1 MAIRKNK
8 DNPEEGT
15 PEKRSRQDIRRERR
29 QMRAMNIQR
38 KEMGG
43 EPLYSKQEI
52 RDVKKPFEPVPSEE
66 MKGFV
71 NKSED
76 QDIKIIKDKEGKPK
90 VQFIYPDGSTYTTP
104 SSKEEVE
111 KQYGSTYNQ
120 SDIASTPDVEYKLYE
135 PGGMGVE
142 SKESKPV
149 AITEEQKTN
158 IIENNPSGQAISNAI
173 KANSLNDDKKTLNDK
188 QNDFKIAN
196 QTEEEID
203 NTNKGIDNEVKDKEK
218 EIVGGDGRTMANK
231 MDGAGEQYDWTLSE
245 PPIEFTPT
253 SEEDIYSQARLAK
266 KKVPQLVIEKLGI
279 QDYYPEIGRNIAV
292 GTFTGSRIGSQT
304 IYSGAGGLLPLGL
317 YDARKRAIAA
327 EIKRKEAIM
336 DQIKEIPDIA
346 KQFKTEYSQ
355 LYMDFLS
362 PWLKAYKDNPEGLMS
377 NTDFLRDMA
386 HYKSVAENFLK
397 VDSDL
402 KNFKKLLEP
411 KDGEPAAWATPAM
424 LEIQRKF
431 LSGFLPGK
439 TEEWLKGKK
448 NISKLTETLQAL
460 PNGYKWMDK
469 KVVDLF
475 KDPMKVKR
483 AITPKD
489 GVEWTPELKDKIND
503 LSQSVSDGSTDYET
517 YLTVMK
523 EYFDFNFSSMV
534 NEWVDGSTLDA
545 LTDKEKEDLKK
556 SLTIYAEAQL
566 PKESFI
572 PTIVRQNNDNAAK
585 YAADKA
591 LQGKLAQIG
600 WEREKFEREQAE
612 NPTNALINAAMLS
625 PDGKFSQTYSGSKAN
640 QQPSSLLTV
649 KVKNSKGEIVQVN
662 AADLK
667 KNLRSDG
674 KVTQRYWSTLTGKEL
689 TANDYK
695 NMPDVIT
702 YQPTQGNVY
711 KSGNDYQYNT
721 NGVGYY
727 SVTEIDKNTNQPVN
741 TLKALPVEYGT
752 YDLPATQNGN
762 KVTSTIIGG
771 NVLFGQGTNIQSTKA
786 KESSSSSSYERE

>member
-71 NKSED
+71 NKEGGGDFSLGRFASTHGE
-76 QDIKIIKDKEGKPK
+76 KSHRYKEFKK
-90 VQFIYPDGSTYTTP
+90 FLE
-104 SSKEEVE
+104 KEL
-111 KQYGSTYNQ
+111 GPTYNE
-120 SDIASTPDVEYKLYE
+120 SGEVTTPDVEYKLYE

-158 IIENNPSGQAISNAI
+158 IIENAPNGQAISNAI
-173 KANSLNDDKKTLNDK
+173 KANSLNDNKKTFDNK

-266 KKVPQLVIEKLGI
+266 KKVPQLVIEKLGV

-362 PWLKAYKDNPEGLMS
+362 PWLNAYKDNPEGLMS

-402 KNFKKLLEP
+402 RNFKKLLEP
-411 KDGEPAAWATPAM
+411 KDGKPAAWATPAM
-424 LEIQRKF
+424 LEIERKF

-439 TEEWLKGKK
+439 TSEWLKGKK
-448 NISKLTETLQAL
+448 NISKLAETVQAL
-460 PNGYKWMDK
+460 PNGYNWIDNQIKVLLDK
-469 KVVDLF
+469 GQIERVIK
-475 KDPMKVKR
+475 
-483 AITPKD
+483 PKEGEEVNWD
-489 GVEWTPELKDKIND
+489 DAKNEIDKIA
-503 LSQSVSDGSTDYET
+503 QEVKDGSTDYES
-517 YLTVMK
+517 YLTVVK
-523 EYFDFNFSSMV
+523 KYYDIDTKTLAEQ
-534 NEWVDGSTLDA
+534 WVKGNSLGAMT
-545 LTDKEKEDLKK
+545 EKEQDDYIN
-556 SLTIYAEAQL
+556 SLSLYAEAQIPAESMIAKIDRQTNDKSENYRAQL
-566 PKESFI
+566 DYQADMARINAENWRFQQQMQQHNSATRAQIEAMEESGLTVTSLKASEVKVNPENTQNKEYLVWMHDAKGNWRQDYVPASVIQSENAKSISKGYKGMYFEDKGSTVFAVPKTGYFGVNENVITKTTNGYNGSQYGTMFKENPDKKGEFI
-572 PTIVRQNNDNAAK
+572 PSEVRYRTGPTTIKYNGSYNAGAEQG
-585 YAADKA
+585 YNTSMGQSPSWQAADRT
-591 LQGKLAQIG
+591 G
-600 WEREKFEREQAE
+600 R
-612 NPTNALINAAMLS
+612 
-625 PDGKFSQTYSGSKAN
+625 GSK
-640 QQPSSLLTV
+640 TT
-649 KVKNSKGEIVQVN
+649 I
-662 AADLK
+662 
-667 KNLRSDG
+667 
-674 KVTQRYWSTLTGKEL
+674 TQSESTYNKE
-689 TANDYK
+689 
-695 NMPDVIT
+695 
-702 YQPTQGNVY
+702 
-711 KSGNDYQYNT
+711 
-721 NGVGYY
+721 
-727 SVTEIDKNTNQPVN
+727 
-741 TLKALPVEYGT
+741 
-752 YDLPATQNGN
+752 
-762 KVTSTIIGG
+762 
-771 NVLFGQGTNIQSTKA
+771 
-786 KESSSSSSYERE
+786 